1 MGALY
6 QAHLATNLRR
16 HGIAAALDEATGAAR
31 VTAIPDAAGAAFSK
45 RTMNGTEAALR
56 GAWRR
61 PNIGY
66 RRVGRANLY
75 PTEVASSLP
84 SLQ

>member
-31 VTAIPDAAGAAFSK
+31 VTAIPDAACAAFSK
-45 RTMNGTEAALR
+45 RTNNGTEAALH
-56 GAWRR
+56 GA
-61 PNIGY
+61 
-66 RRVGRANLY
+66 
-75 PTEVASSLP
+75 
-84 SLQ
+84 